1 LVSRELTE
9 RIRLRWPRRAA
20 AGEPGP
26 RGRREHGLRV
36 ELTHYG
42 ALDGLRGVAV
52 AAVLLYHG
60 GVSWAHG
67 GFLGVEVFF
76 VLSGFLITSLLLAE
90 WTRKTTIG
98 LGAFWARRARRLLP
112 ALFCLVAVIGLYYAV
127 AGSAQAIPGLKGDG
141 ISALTYWSNWH
152 QIAAGS
158 SYFAATGPVSPLEH
172 TWSLAIEEQFY
183 VVWPILVLG
192 VLWLAGR
199 RANRSSRRPLLVL
212 FGVTVAGAVASA
224 VDTAILFDGGRN
236 LDRVY
241 YGTDTRAS
249 GLLIGAALAVGLAA
263 WRAGADRE
271 QARVLRP
278 GGEKARG
285 LGAGATP
292 QRVLGAGAVL
302 ALAGVLAAIATTH
315 GSDGWLYPYGLL
327 ALDGATLLLIA
338 TAVLRP
344 ASPAARALAVRP
356 LTALG
361 QISYGLYLWHFPLF
375 LWLTA
380 DTVGMTG
387 TSLLLV
393 RLAVTLAVSTASY
406 FLIEQPIRQR
416 RRPTWLIRAL
426 TPLAAG
432 GAVAALLLASAADQ
446 LPVGIPAAATLP
458 QPPPQLR
465 GHDPSCTVALKDS
478 PDYGVAP
485 VPASKE
491 TAFVYAALGA
501 HKLTWS
507 GSAEKTFQTCPPK
520 HVLVVGDSLAFTL
533 GVPWMGN
540 EQRYGIQLADGALL
554 GCAFTTRG
562 ELDVDGTWESQSVG
576 CPTADEQW
584 AAEARATNAQ
594 AVVVE
599 LGYRDTLDWKIDG
612 KVVHIGQPAFDANV
626 EKQIERFVQI
636 MGAGGRK
643 IVFLTIPYTDPPHLP
658 DGSPAPQASPARHAL
673 INSMLEAAARRH
685 PKTVSVLDIDQT
697 ISPGGHYNANI
708 NGQLCRFDG
717 VHFSAYC
724 SELLEPRV
732 LGEVRKLV
740 G

>member
-9 RIRLRWPRRAA
+9 QLPARGDRR
-20 AGEPGP
+20 
-26 RGRREHGLRV
+26 RGRIEI
-36 ELTHYG
+36 THYG
-42 ALDGLRGVAV
+42 ALDGLRGIAV

-60 GVSWAHG
+60 GVAWAQG

-90 WTRKTTIG
+90 WGRRAAIA

-141 ISALTYWSNWH
+141 ISALIYYSNWH
-152 QIAAGS
+152 QIADGS

-183 VVWPILVLG
+183 VVWPIFVGG

-199 RANRSSRRPLLVL
+199 GARRSGKDADAPAASRRPLLVL

-224 VDTAILFDGGRN
+224 VDTAILFGGGRN

-241 YGTDTRAS
+241 YGTDTRAAS
-249 GLLIGAALAVGLAA
+249 LLIGAALAIGLAV
-263 WRAGADRE
+263 WH
-271 QARVLRP
+271 
-278 GGEKARG
+278 ARG
-285 LGAGATP
+285 SREHASGAGGITGGLPGRALP
-292 QRVLGAGAVL
+292 AGAVL
-302 ALAGVLAAIATTH
+302 ALAGVLTAIATTD
-315 GSDGWLYPYGLL
+315 GSDTWLYPYGLL
-327 ALDGATLLLIA
+327 ALDGATVLLIA
-338 TAVLRP
+338 AAVLRP

-356 LTALG
+356 LRALG

-375 LWLTA
+375 LWLTS
-380 DTVGMTG
+380 DNVGVSG
-387 TSLLLV
+387 TTLLLV
-393 RLAVTLAVSTASY
+393 RLAVTLGISTASY

-416 RRPTWLIRAL
+416 RRPVWLIRAL
-426 TPLAAG
+426 MPLAAG

-458 QPPPQLR
+458 QPPPQLA
-465 GHDPSCTVALKDS
+465 GSDPSCTVALKDAS
-478 PDYGVAP
+478 DYGEVP
-485 VPASKE
+485 VSESNE
-491 TAFVYAALGA
+491 TQFVYTALGN
-501 HKLTWS
+501 HQLTWS
-507 GSAEKTFQTCPPK
+507 GSGEKTFQTCPPRR
-520 HVLVVGDSLAFTL
+520 VLMVGDSLAFTL
-533 GVPWMGN
+533 GVPWLGN
-540 EQRYGIQLADGALL
+540 EERYGIQLADAALL
-554 GCAFTTRG
+554 GCAFTTEG
-562 ELDVDGTWESQSVG
+562 ELDVDGTWEGQSEG
-576 CPTADEQW
+576 CPTAAEHW
-584 AAEARATNAQ
+584 AAEADAMHAQ

-612 KVVHIGQPAFDANV
+612 KVVHLGQPAFDASV
-626 EKQIERFVQI
+626 QKQIDRFVQL
-636 MGAGGRK
+636 MSAGGRK
-643 IVFLTIPYTDPPHLP
+643 VVFLSIPYVDPPKLP
-658 DGSPAPQASPARHAL
+658 NGSPAPQASPSRHAL
-673 INSMLEAAARRH
+673 INSMLEDAARSH
-685 PKTVSVLDIDQT
+685 PGTVSVIDIDQT
-697 ISPGGHYNANI
+697 VSPGNHYDADV

-724 SELLEPRV
+724 GELVEPRV